1 MKKLFSIFCAV
12 LASAT
17 LLATPAVSKRQ
28 AAENLRPASAVTL
41 KQGKTEFAKSPLRS
55 SINAKGVKRAVADV
69 VPDSM
74 WAYYFVPNQFVCG
87 TPAKG
92 LGYVDYAQIVT
103 PYAETVTFYNGYAV
117 PMTPQWLVGGEE
129 QASGEQS
136 FTIEAGI
143 PGGEFDLPTLHYDP
157 QVLATSDTTA
167 LYFNDYEFGK
177 TWTSVYAGYG
187 FVNDVLMAPAYLQSV
202 TQCGYYSEY
211 DTKYGSGWG
220 LYGGGTLGTYH
231 YGTALINPYLDPDTV
246 ITPAAGETP
255 ADTSLVYHYFDTI
268 MSVINNNATMYIW
281 QASVGVMSVTDFFP
295 DSATYLTMTIL
306 PFLNDSTIDWENPL
320 GVGIASAADYIDA
333 GGGWYGTL
341 TFKFYEED
349 AAGMVQ
355 RVPVI
360 ADSSFVVLITG
371 INQPGVDV
379 GFITDGEDDAPAG
392 QTYLPYTKNGELV
405 IEQLWLSPMNIV
417 ENFFA
422 IWPEV
427 VGIPEE
433 IEVPLEGAEI
443 TVTLPSNVWAEDMEI
458 FNDDWME
465 IEAVSETEGEGD
477 DEEFLYAI
485 DVTLTV
491 EESDVER
498 EGLIEIDALG
508 RIYQIVVRQTAD
520 APSAIE
526 NAVKVVN
533 DGKLYNVLGIEVD
546 EDYKGVVIRNGEK
559 FLQR

>member
-87 TPAKG
+87 TPSTG
-92 LGYVDYAQIVT
+92 LGFVDYAQIVT

-177 TWTSVYAGYG
+177 AWTACYAKYG
-187 FVNDVLMAPAYLQSV
+187 FVNDVLMAPAWLQSV

-211 DTKYGSGWG
+211 DQKYGSGWG

-268 MSVINNNATMYIW
+268 MSVINNDRTMYIA
-281 QASVGVMSVTDFFP
+281 QVTVGVMSVTDFFA
-295 DSATYLTMTIL
+295 DSTTALTMTIL

-320 GVGIASAADYIDA
+320 GVGFATAGDYIDA
-333 GGGWYGTL
+333 GGWYGTL
-341 TFKFYEED
+341 TFKFYD
-349 AAGMVQ
+349 VDPLGMIQ
-355 RVPVI
+355 QVPVI

-371 INQPGVDV
+371 INQDGVDV
-379 GFITDGEDDAPAG
+379 GFITDGEEDAPPA
-392 QTYLPYTKNGELV
+392 QTYLPFTKDGKRILET
-405 IEQLWLSPMNIV
+405 LWLSPMNIV

-433 IEVPLEGAEI
+433 IEVPLEGVEI
-443 TVTLPSNVWAEDMEI
+443 PVTLPSNVWAEDMEI
-458 FNDDWME
+458 SSDDWIE

-508 RIYQIVVRQTAD
+508 RTYQIVVRQTND